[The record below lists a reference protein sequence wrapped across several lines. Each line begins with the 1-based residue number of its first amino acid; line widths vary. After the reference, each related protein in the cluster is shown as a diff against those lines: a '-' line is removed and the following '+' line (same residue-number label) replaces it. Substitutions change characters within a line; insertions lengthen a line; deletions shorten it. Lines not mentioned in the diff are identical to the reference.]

1 MARGRPAH
9 HVSLSSEELAHLESV
24 VRQKTSPQR
33 DVLRANIALMA
44 NAGAGTQA
52 IAHALGVSQQTVT
65 KWRRQAALRGQDG
78 LQEAARPGRPR
89 RITDV
94 ARLQLVAF
102 ACEVAEPGGR
112 STPTLD
118 EIRAKAVEQGV
129 VSSLSRSHLHGI
141 LQNADLHPHRVQTWL
156 HSPDPK
162 FREKVNVICD
172 LYRKAPVGA
181 VVLSIDE
188 KTGMQAIERKHL
200 DRPPRPGRLRKQ
212 EFEYVR
218 HGTQALMAALDVHSG
233 RTLAACGNT
242 RTQADLIAFMEEV
255 AKAWPDQQVHI
266 VWDNLNTH
274 HAGAWVAF
282 NESHG
287 GRFHFHF
294 TPLHASW
301 VNQIELLF
309 GIFSK
314 RVLRNASHTSVG
326 HLKDRTLAWFSERN
340 EAPKPFK
347 WSFRGYHLQTGEPK
361 KMPGRKS
368 DAQTRCPS
376 GSR

>member
-1 MARGRPAH
+1 
-9 HVSLSSEELAHLESV
+9 LESV

-44 NAGAGTQA
+44 NQGQTTQA
-52 IAHALGVSQQTVT
+52 IAAALGTSQQTVT
-65 KWRRQAALRGQDG
+65 KWRRQTALRGKDG

-89 RITDV
+89 RISDA
-94 ARLQLVAF
+94 ARLQLVAL
-102 ACEVAEPGGR
+102 ASAVAEPEGR

-118 EIRAKAVEQGV
+118 EIRTKAMEQGIV
-129 VSSLSRSHLHGI
+129 TSLSRSHLCDI
-141 LQNADLHPHRVQTWL
+141 LQKTDLRPHKVRMWL
-156 HSPDPK
+156 HSPDPQ
-162 FREKVNVICD
+162 FREKVNDICG
-172 LYRKAPVGA
+172 LYRKAPKGG

-200 DRPPRPGRLRKQ
+200 DRPPRPGWPRRQ

-218 HGTQALMAALDVHSG
+218 HGTQALTAALDVHSG
-233 RTLAACGNT
+233 QTLAACGDT
-242 RTQADLIAFMEEV
+242 RTQADLLAFMEKV
-255 AKAWPDQQVHI
+255 AQAYPDQTVHV

-274 HAGAWVAF
+274 RSGTWEAF
-282 NESHG
+282 NERHG
-287 GRFHFHF
+287 GRFQFHF
-294 TPLHASW
+294 TPIHASW

-314 RVLRNASHTSVG
+314 RVLRNASHASVG
-326 HLKDRTLAWFSERN
+326 QLRCRTLAWYSERN

-361 KMPGRKS
+361 KAPGRKS
-368 DAQTRCPS
+368 DA
-376 GSR
+376 